1 MSRPRVSILL
11 PAYNRAAVLG
21 RAIRSALAQTMDDW
35 EMLVVDD
42 ASQDDTA
49 AVAEAFRDPRI
60 RVLRHGANRGPSAA
74 RQTALEASQG
84 EWIALLDSDDEWLPE
99 KLARQLAAGAGMV
112 TCGYAVR
119 RGEEE
124 WVFTHPPVERWLEH
138 LHFRCML
145 GAGTTLLVRREAAVA
160 AGGFDP
166 ALRYCEDW
174 DFVLR
179 LLARERLLVLPEPLA
194 RIHAGAPRSAVAAEP
209 SVRRFLAKHDAALR
223 LIGPGHRRRVRGQHL
238 QNLAAGAF
246 AARRFALGCRWLVEA
261 FLACPA
267 QNFLRLPALA
277 LAPVDALCGT
287 RLIERAAAWRRG
299 PETVR
304 PAP

>member
-11 PAYNRAAVLG
+11 PAYNRAAVIG
-21 RAIRSALAQTMDDW
+21 RAIRSAQAQTMRDW

-42 ASQDDTA
+42 ASRDGTS
-49 AVAEAFRDPRI
+49 AVVEALGDARI
-60 RVLRHGANRGPSAA
+60 RVLRHEVNRGPSAA
-74 RQTALEASQG
+74 RQTALEAARG
-84 EWIALLDSDDEWLPE
+84 AWIALLDSDDEWLPE
-99 KLARQLAAGAGMV
+99 KLARQLASGAAMA
-112 TCGYAVR
+112 TCGYLVR

-124 WVFTHPPVERWLEH
+124 WTFVHPPVERWIEH

-145 GAGTTLLVRREAAVA
+145 GAGSTLLVRREAALA

-179 LLARERLLVLPEPLA
+179 LLERERLHVLPEPLA
-194 RIHAGAPRSAVAAEP
+194 RIHSGAPRSAVAAEP

-223 LIGPGHRRRVRGQHL
+223 RIGPSHRRQVRGQHL

-246 AARRFALGCRWLVEA
+246 AARRFALGSRWLLEA
-261 FLACPA
+261 FLACPT

-277 LAPVDALCGT
+277 LAPIDALCGT
-287 RLIERAAAWRRG
+287 NFIERAAAWRRG
-299 PETVR
+299 PDTVR